1 MLCVC
6 VSACVCMLSVCVCG
20 QFELLLCVEDDQD
33 PAVGVVQRLQARYP
47 SVSCRLYVGGKQGVV
62 NPMVYNM
69 APAYDAASYDIVW
82 ISTSRIKGRRLSG
95 GQHGLANG
103 DLRLLLIK
111 LVITLTLSKIFAFS
125 ALTLLVGCQ
134 EGHPSC
140 KKLSGGVLAW
150 LSVWSEVQTCI
161 WPS

>member
-1 MLCVC
+1 
-6 VSACVCMLSVCVCG
+6 VCVCG

-125 ALTLLVGCQ
+125 ALTLLVGWQ
-134 EGHPSC
+134 EGHLSC
-140 KKLSGGVLAW
+140 KKTEWWGAGVVICLERGAD
-150 LSVWSEVQTCI
+150 LHMAQLMILRFCR
-161 WPS
+161 